1 MFNLNYLKRLTLH
14 GSRLVWRVG
23 LILLPVIGHSL
34 WEALKS
40 SLSNSSNDNDHPNV
54 VIGSYMEAWEAFD
67 RGQIG
72 AAEMAYYREV
82 YED

>member
-23 LILLPVIGHSL
+23 LIIVPVIGYSL
-34 WEALKS
+34 WEAIKG
-40 SLSNSSNDNDHPNV
+40 SLSHSTNEKPI
-54 VIGSYMEAWEAFD
+54 IGSYMEAWEAFD